1 MAEKSGCRG
10 GAKGVWL
17 DRQSG
22 LTVPLVVSMEAERSL
37 EDHVARFPLPCVCRR
52 VIEVFFSF
60 LEAIASRLEAITVKL
75 EVCVCSFFWPL
86 WQAQKE
92 SPEGTSALSSFT
104 HFSEHFQRSSLEQTG
119 CETSTC
125 FEVLVWSDRKHADTL
140 HGGLW
145 WCALTESLV
154 PGCV

>member
-75 EVCVCSFFWPL
+75 EVCVFILLAPLASAKRIARRNVRAQLLHAFFGTL
-86 WQAQKE
+86 
-92 SPEGTSALSSFT
+92 PEEFT
-104 HFSEHFQRSSLEQTG
+104 
-119 CETSTC
+119 
-125 FEVLVWSDRKHADTL
+125 
-140 HGGLW
+140 
-145 WCALTESLV
+145 
-154 PGCV
+154 